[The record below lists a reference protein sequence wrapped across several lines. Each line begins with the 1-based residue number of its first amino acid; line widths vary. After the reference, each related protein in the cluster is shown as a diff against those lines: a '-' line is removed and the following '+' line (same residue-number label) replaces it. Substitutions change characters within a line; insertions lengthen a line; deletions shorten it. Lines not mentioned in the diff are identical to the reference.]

1 MIPEIQIKILYF
13 ILNITFFPFFPFL
26 PSIVIEWNKVDLNL
40 WSAAS
45 LSVFKKNLLK
55 FIKPSPSSVFN
66 FHNRKGMKYLK
77 RLHLGLSN
85 LREHKFK
92 HNFQGS
98 LNSFC
103 SCGFDVETNTHF
115 FLYCALFSNHRSSHS
130 KVFSWKG
137 VLKICSQSTG
147 EHPCRFWNQPY
158 LSNQALSSTW
168 PKCEVKSLNI
178 LTTKRAFKMK

>member
-66 FHNRKGMKYLK
+66 FHNCKGMKYFK

-92 HNFQGS
+92 HSFQGS

-103 SCGFDVETNTHF
+103 SCGFDVEQIRIFFFTAPCLVITEAAIQRCSVEKVFWKYAANLQENTHADF
-115 FLYCALFSNHRSSHS
+115 EINLIFLIKPFLLHDQNVKS
-130 KVFSWKG
+130 KV
-137 VLKICSQSTG
+137 
-147 EHPCRFWNQPY
+147 
-158 LSNQALSSTW
+158 
-168 PKCEVKSLNI
+168 
-178 LTTKRAFKMK
+178 